1 MGRGGGEGRSR
12 DPPAQAVMGGAGADL
27 GIHRLQTL
35 QPLCCPAWHHEP
47 LCPHALGPTRPST
60 CGATLP
66 SKDPSLGPSHSF
78 FPQPK
83 CSSSKE
89 GLGFWQDGSTGL
101 SEKCMPFIL
110 SLRLVCTHSPALMPF
125 LLPGPP
131 ARPPPPP
138 ASRPHH
144 MGHLA
149 GTSFTA
155 ASCYLAPWHKRG
167 SQRSSLTEELK
178 CLSK

>member
-131 ARPPPPP
+131 ARPPPPTRLP
-138 ASRPHH
+138 PTPHGASGRDFLHCCVVLSGSMAQKRLPEIITHR
-144 MGHLA
+144 
-149 GTSFTA
+149 GTQMP
-155 ASCYLAPWHKRG
+155 L
-167 SQRSSLTEELK
+167 
-178 CLSK
+178 